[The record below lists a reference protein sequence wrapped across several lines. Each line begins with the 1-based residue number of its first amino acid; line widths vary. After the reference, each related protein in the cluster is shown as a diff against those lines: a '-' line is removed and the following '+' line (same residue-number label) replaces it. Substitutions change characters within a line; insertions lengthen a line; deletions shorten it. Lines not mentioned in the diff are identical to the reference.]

1 MKITFIFPSDYF
13 NQKKTDDF
21 FANEANK
28 ILHCGFD
35 HKVVNLNEL
44 FSINNLPFDLS
55 DQTIIYRGWM
65 LCKEEYE
72 KLTFL
77 VQNAGGEMLVSL
89 KQYLL
94 THHLPNWYNYIKDLT
109 AETIIFNYDNNIL
122 NSLSKVPWKK
132 FFIKDYVKSLKTSV
146 GSIINNVNLIPV
158 LIEEM
163 KKYRG
168 KIEGGICIRKF
179 EEYVQ
184 GTETRFF
191 YIQGSIFGP
200 NQHTLIPSIV
210 QECCSRIIHP
220 FFSIDI
226 AKTAGN
232 EYRIVEIGD
241 GQVSDYIGWDL
252 DRFVNIMKQLT

>member
-1 MKITFIFPSDYF
+1 MKTTFIFPSDYF
-13 NQKKTDDF
+13 NQRKTDDF
-21 FANEANK
+21 FENEVSKVLQNG
-28 ILHCGFD
+28 LD
-35 HKVVNLNEL
+35 YKVVSLSEL
-44 FSINNLPFDLS
+44 FSTNHLSFDLS
-55 DQTIIYRGWM
+55 GQTIIYRSWM

-77 VQNAGGEMLVSL
+77 VQNVGGEMLISP

-94 THHLPNWYNYIKDLT
+94 THYLPNWYNHIKDLT
-109 AETIIFNYDNNIL
+109 AETLIFNYDDNIL
-122 NSLSKVPWKK
+122 ISLSKVPWNK

-146 GSIINNVNLIPV
+146 GSIVDNLNLIPTV
-158 LIEEM
+158 IEEM

-179 EEYVQ
+179 EEYVH

-191 YIQGSIFGP
+191 SIQGIPFGP
-200 NQHTLIPSIV
+200 NQHDLIPSIV
-210 QECCSRIIHP
+210 EECCCRIIHP

-226 AKTAGN
+226 AKMASN
-232 EYRIVEIGD
+232 EYRVVEIGD
-241 GQVSDYIGWDL
+241 GQVSDYVGWDL